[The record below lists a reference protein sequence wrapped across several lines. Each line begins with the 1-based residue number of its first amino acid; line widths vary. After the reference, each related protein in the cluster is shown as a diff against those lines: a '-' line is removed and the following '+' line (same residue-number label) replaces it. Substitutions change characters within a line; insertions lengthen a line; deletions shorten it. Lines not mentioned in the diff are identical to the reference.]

1 MRKYLVLVAVLTF
14 GFLLTYGLTIA
25 QEAKTETPEKAKA
38 EKAEHGFIG
47 VDGCKMCHKSEKK
60 GNQFG
65 KWSEGPH
72 AKAFATL
79 ASDESKAIAKK
90 AGIEGDPQ
98 KADACLKCHVTGH
111 GAKAE
116 LLGKK
121 FKVEDGVGCESCHG
135 AGEDYK
141 KKSVMESREAS
152 IAAGMIVPTEETCK
166 GCHNEESPTYKE
178 FDYEKAL
185 AQVAH
190 PYPAEA
196 AE

>member
-1 MRKYLVLVAVLTF
+1 MRKYLVLVAVLTL

-25 QEAKTETPEKAKA
+25 QEAKTEAAAEKA
-38 EKAEHGFIG
+38 KAEHGFIG

-65 KWSEGPH
+65 QWSESSH

-79 ASDESKAIAKK
+79 ASDEAKAVAKK
-90 AGIEGDPQ
+90 AGVEGDPQ
-98 KADACLKCHVTGH
+98 KADACLTCHVTGH

-135 AGEDYK
+135 AGADYK
-141 KKSVMESREAS
+141 KKKTMEDRETAV
-152 IAAGMIVPTEETCK
+152 AAGMIIPTEETCK
-166 GCHNEESPTYKE
+166 GCHNEKSPTFKE
-178 FDYEKAL
+178 FDFEKAV
-185 AQVAH
+185 AQIAH
-190 PYPAEA
+190 PYPEEA
-196 AE
+196 AAE